1 VIKTAESIRA
11 RSASERA
18 FRRILRT
25 PVTVIGLVLVMLLIL
40 LAITA
45 DWLPIQDPY
54 DMDITALRMPPGT
67 PGHPLGTDEFGR
79 DILGRVVA
87 GSRISLVIALVS
99 VAIGV
104 SIGSLLGVIAGYMG
118 GVVDSLISR
127 TWDVLLTFPGII
139 LYLVV
144 VSALGPGIPMVI
156 MAMVI
161 GGIPGYGRLL
171 RERVLSQRQ
180 NEYVMAATTI
190 GASPWRIMLRHILPN
205 CLTPILVAAALAIPG
220 VIMGEAGLSYLG
232 LGVPPPHPSWGKMI
246 AEGQTVLESAP
257 WVTIIPGVFI
267 LFATLGFNLLAD
279 GLRDYLDPTQLR

>member
-1 VIKTAESIRA
+1 
-11 RSASERA
+11 
-18 FRRILRT
+18 
-25 PVTVIGLVLVMLLIL
+25 
-40 LAITA
+40 
-45 DWLPIQDPY
+45 
-54 DMDITALRMPPGT
+54 
-67 PGHPLGTDEFGR
+67 
-79 DILGRVVA
+79 
-87 GSRISLVIALVS
+87 
-99 VAIGV
+99 
-104 SIGSLLGVIAGYMG
+104 
-118 GVVDSLISR
+118 
-127 TWDVLLTFPGII
+127 
-139 LYLVV
+139 
-144 VSALGPGIPMVI
+144 
-156 MAMVI
+156 MVI